1 MNQKTILII
10 GAKSDL
16 AIAVAYKFAKEGFNI
31 QLAGRQIDDLS
42 EMRADIKFRFNVN
55 VSMFEL
61 DILNLVSFENFFK
74 DLNTMPD
81 IALCAVGL
89 LGNQQKDQKNI
100 DQTSLVM
107 KTNFEAPAIFLG
119 LLANIFEERKFGT
132 IIGISSVAGERGR
145 GSNYIYGSAKS
156 GFTAFLSGLRNRL
169 HPSNVRV
176 ISIIPGFI
184 ATKMT
189 KNLELPS
196 LLTANTNKL
205 ANKIYIV
212 YCKGGS
218 DIIFYKYIWTFIMM
232 IIRLL
237 PEKIFK
243 KLNL

>member
-1 MNQKTILII
+1 MTQKTILII
-10 GAKSDL
+10 GAKSDV

-42 EMRADIKFRFNVN
+42 DMRADINFRFNVN
-55 VSMFEL
+55 VSLFEL
-61 DILNLVSFENFFK
+61 DILDFASFENFFK

-81 IALCAVGL
+81 LALCAVGL
-89 LGNQQKDQKNI
+89 LGNQLKDQKNI
-100 DQTSLVM
+100 EQTSLVM

-119 LLANIFEERKFGT
+119 LLGNIFEERKFGT

-189 KNLELPS
+189 KDLELPG
-196 LLTANTNKL
+196 LLTANPKKL
-205 ANKIYIV
+205 ANRIYIG
-212 YCKGGS
+212 YSKGGAN
-218 DIIFYKYIWTFIMM
+218 IIFYKRIWAFFML

-243 KLNL
+243 KLEL